1 MLWVGNGNG
10 EDQSNKRKLNHY
22 DDFRNESSQECI
34 CTNNFC
40 YFLPLNGM
48 QVRSFALFPHGTA
61 IKLLDKLELYFK

>member
-10 EDQSNKRKLNHY
+10 EDQSNQRKLNHY

-34 CTNNFC
+34 CTNIFC

-48 QVRSFALFPHGTA
+48 QV
-61 IKLLDKLELYFK
+61 